1 MTDRAD
7 SATPLVHPHQL
18 AVQDWS
24 QYALVIDAR
33 SPHEYAEDHI
43 PGAVNLPVVDDGEY
57 AEVGTTHRADKHAA
71 YLIGV
76 EYSLRNIA
84 AQIKPLI
91 SRYGPQDR
99 FLVYCFRGGKRSR
112 LWADNLRTIGFDV
125 DVLAGGW
132 KNYRRWVRS
141 GLDSVARAFEYRVL
155 CGPTG
160 CGKTRVLLELE
171 RQGEQVLDLEALACH
186 RGSLLGD
193 LPAQPQPTQKWFDS
207 QLLDAMR
214 RFDTQRVIWVEAESK
229 RIGNIQLPE
238 ALFEAMHAAPVVNLD
253 VPMPERVRLWRED
266 YAHFAADPN
275 GMVDKLE
282 PLKPLVGK
290 QVLDEWRA
298 LARTGAINAL
308 FESVMVQHYDP
319 CYARSS
325 RRHYGERLDS
335 QPLLLTSLDPAA
347 LSQAV
352 ERLVG
357 A

>member
-1 MTDRAD
+1 MCWPVAGRTTGAGCDQGW
-7 SATPLVHPHQL
+7 T
-18 AVQDWS
+18 
-24 QYALVIDAR
+24 AR
-33 SPHEYAEDHI
+33 
-43 PGAVNLPVVDDGEY
+43 
-57 AEVGTTHRADKHAA
+57 
-71 YLIGV
+71 
-76 EYSLRNIA
+76 
-84 AQIKPLI
+84 
-91 SRYGPQDR
+91 
-99 FLVYCFRGGKRSR
+99 RGRSST
-112 LWADNLRTIGFDV
+112 A
-125 DVLAGGW
+125 
-132 KNYRRWVRS
+132 S
-141 GLDSVARAFEYRVL
+141 CVARPAAARRASSLNLSV
-155 CGPTG
+155 
-160 CGKTRVLLELE
+160 R
-171 RQGEQVLDLEALACH
+171 ACH

-214 RFDTQRVIWVEAESK
+214 RFDTRRVIWVEAESK
-229 RIGNIQLPE
+229 RIGNIQLPD

-253 VPMPERVRLWRED
+253 VPMAERVRLWRED

-298 LARTGAINAL
+298 LARTGAIDAL

-325 RRHYGERLDS
+325 RRHYGERVDS
-335 QPLLLTSLDPAA
+335 QPLLLSSLDPAA